1 MPDITVEEFAQ
12 DVGVS
17 VKRIQEQLVEAGLS
31 NKNAEDVIS
40 DVEKSKLLSFLR
52 KKHGKDSGDGPRK
65 ITLRRKTIS
74 ELKVP
79 VASQGRAKPRSK
91 TVSIEFRKRRTYAKR
106 SDLTDTA
113 KEEKK
118 VKASEEKIQEPEI
131 ESSEAK
137 NDELPIKKEVADN
150 KPERVVDVVQK
161 PEENETINQEN
172 LLQGKNE
179 VKSMP
184 IQNLP
189 ESEVKKVT
197 TKDKKKKKE
206 QVHHKREELHVTSK
220 TSGKRRKKT
229 YIKPV
234 IPQQKNKQHGFEKP
248 TAPIVREVEIPEN
261 ISVSELGQRMSV
273 KGSEV
278 VKILMGLGTMTTINQ
293 IIDQETAILVVE
305 EIGHNGIALKEENIE
320 EDLANLIQYKDKPK
334 TRPAVIT
341 VMGHVDHGKTT
352 LLDFIRKTKVV
363 DGEAGGITQHI
374 GAYEVET
381 SKGKLTFIDTPG
393 HAAFSS
399 MRARGAN
406 TTDIVVLVVAANDG
420 IKPQTEEA
428 INHAK
433 AADVSIVVAIN
444 KIDLDGADPDKV
456 KGDLAALD
464 LTPDDWGGNTQ
475 MVPVSAIKGDGI
487 EDLLERIALEA
498 EILELK
504 ANYEG
509 AAQGVVI
516 ESELDKFKGSV
527 STFLIQNGTLKV
539 GDLVVSGNAMGKI
552 KSIVNSD
559 GNKIKQAGPSAAVE
573 VLGLNSVPTAGDQ
586 FQVVKNDK
594 QAREISEYRTS
605 KEKEK
610 KLLKQKDE
618 SVGDLF
624 ETLGQETKK
633 VLNVIVKTDV
643 GGTCEAV
650 VAALHD
656 LGNDKAKVK
665 LVSSGVGGIS
675 ESDANLA
682 VAVESII
689 LGFNVRADNA
699 AKKIIEEENI
709 PLSYHSIIYELL
721 DDVKARMSGLL
732 DPIIKEEI
740 LGTSEVLEVF
750 NSPKFGQVAGCN
762 VIEGNVLR
770 NKPVRVLRDDIVIF
784 EGELNSLRRFKED
797 VNEVK
802 NGNEC
807 GMGIKNYKDI
817 KPGDKIE
824 VFDRKE
830 EAQQI

>member
-1 MPDITVEEFAQ
+1 MAITVKDFAKTLKISDKALIDRMQ
-12 DVGVS
+12 
-17 VKRIQEQLVEAGLS
+17 KAGLS
-31 NKNAEDVIS
+31 HSSSS
-40 DVEKSKLLSFLR
+40 DEVTASDKQALLRFLKGTKTQSQSIKS
-52 KKHGKDSGDGPRK
+52 DSGVTVTSKGK
-65 ITLRRKTIS
+65 SSLST
-74 ELKVP
+74 
-79 VASQGRAKPRSK
+79 ASKKSY
-91 TVSIEFRKRRTYAKR
+91 SDNIEAKR
-106 SDLTDTA
+106 A
-113 KEEKK
+113 A
-118 VKASEEKIQEPEI
+118 ASEQ
-131 ESSEAK
+131 
-137 NDELPIKKEVADN
+137 L
-150 KPERVVDVVQK
+150 
-161 PEENETINQEN
+161 
-172 LLQGKNE
+172 
-179 VKSMP
+179 
-184 IQNLP
+184 
-189 ESEVKKVT
+189 
-197 TKDKKKKKE
+197 KE
-206 QVHHKREELHVTSK
+206 QQTKREEQLKAATKQKQEQKSK
-220 TSGKRRKKT
+220 FAKKVEVKQNL
-229 YIKPV
+229 KPV
-234 IPQQKNKQHGFEKP
+234 DVKDQLSSAVNAYKRKEGANFEDSKHQFE
-248 TAPIVREVEIPEN
+248 APKEFIKKDIEVPNTIQ
-261 ISVSELGQRMSV
+261 VGELAKSMAV
-273 KGSEV
+273 KGGEV
-278 VKILMGLGTMTTINQ
+278 VKNLMSLGVIATLNDF
-293 IIDQETAILVVE
+293 IDQETAILVVE
-305 EIGHNGIALKEENIE
+305 EIGHNGVAVQEENLE
-320 EDLANLIQYKDKPK
+320 EDLANLIQYNDEPK
-334 TRPAVIT
+334 IRPAVIT

-374 GAYEVET
+374 GAYEVDT

-433 AADVSIVVAIN
+433 AAGVSIVVAIN
-444 KIDLDGADPDKV
+444 KIDLDGADPEKV
-456 KGDLAALD
+456 KGDLAAKD
-464 LTPDDWGGNTQ
+464 LTPDDWGGNIQ
-475 MVPVSAIKGDGI
+475 MVPVSALKGDGVD
-487 EDLLERIALEA
+487 DLLERIALEA

-504 ANYEG
+504 AHHEG
-509 AAQGVVI
+509 AAQGVII
-516 ESELDKFKGSV
+516 ESELDKFRGSV

-539 GDLVVSGNAMGKI
+539 GDLVVSGNAIGKI

-573 VLGLNSVPTAGDQ
+573 VLGLNSVPTAGDK

-594 QAREISEYRTS
+594 QAREISEYRTT

-618 SVGDLF
+618 SAGDLF
-624 ETLGQETKK
+624 ETLGQESKK

-643 GGTCEAV
+643 GGTCEAIL
-650 VAALHD
+650 AALND
-656 LGNDKAKVK
+656 LGNEKAKVK
-665 LVSSGVGGIS
+665 IVSSGVGGIS

-699 AKKIIEEENI
+699 AKKIIEEEAI

-740 LGTSEVLEVF
+740 VGTAEVLEVF

-830 EAQQI
+830 EAQTI

>member
-1 MPDITVEEFAQ
+1 MAITVKDFAKTLKISDKALIERMQKAGLNHSSESDEVTASDKQALLRFLKGTKAQSKSIKSESGVTVTSKGKSASSLESKKSYSDNIEAKRAAASEQLKEQQTKREEQLKAASKQ
-12 DVGVS
+12 
-17 VKRIQEQLVEAGLS
+17 KQEQR
-31 NKNAEDVIS
+31 NK
-40 DVEKSKLLSFLR
+40 F
-52 KKHGKDSGDGPRK
+52 
-65 ITLRRKTIS
+65 
-74 ELKVP
+74 
-79 VASQGRAKPRSK
+79 AK
-91 TVSIEFRKRRTYAKR
+91 
-106 SDLTDTA
+106 
-113 KEEKK
+113 
-118 VKASEEKIQEPEI
+118 
-131 ESSEAK
+131 
-137 NDELPIKKEVADN
+137 
-150 KPERVVDVVQK
+150 
-161 PEENETINQEN
+161 
-172 LLQGKNE
+172 KNE
-179 VKSMP
+179 VKQNPNP
-184 IQNLP
+184 IDVKDQLSSAVNAYKRKEGTNFEDSKHQFEAP
-189 ESEVKKVT
+189 KEFIKKDIEVPST
-197 TKDKKKKKE
+197 I
-206 QVHHKREELHVTSK
+206 QVGELAK
-220 TSGKRRKKT
+220 LMA
-229 YIKPV
+229 I
-234 IPQQKNKQHGFEKP
+234 
-248 TAPIVREVEIPEN
+248 
-261 ISVSELGQRMSV
+261 

-278 VKILMGLGTMTTINQ
+278 VKNLMSLGVIATLNDF
-293 IIDQETAILVVE
+293 IDQETAILVVE
-305 EIGHNGIALKEENIE
+305 EIGHNGIAIQEENLE
-320 EDLANLIQYKDKPK
+320 EDLANLIQYSDEPK

-433 AADVSIVVAIN
+433 AAGVSIVVAIN
-444 KIDLDGADPDKV
+444 KIDLDGADPEKV
-456 KGDLAALD
+456 KGDLAAKD
-464 LTPDDWGGNTQ
+464 LTPDDWGGNIQ
-475 MVPVSAIKGDGI
+475 MVPVSALKGDGVD
-487 EDLLERIALEA
+487 DLLERIALEA

-504 ANYEG
+504 AHYQG

-516 ESELDKFKGSV
+516 ESELDKFRGSV

-539 GDLVVSGNAMGKI
+539 GDLVVSGNAVGKI
-552 KSIVNSD
+552 KSIVDSD
-559 GNKIKQAGPSAAVE
+559 GNKIKEAGPSAAVE
-573 VLGLNSVPTAGDQ
+573 VLGLNSVPSAGDK

-594 QAREISEYRTS
+594 QAREISEYRTT

-618 SVGDLF
+618 SAGDLF
-624 ETLGQETKK
+624 ETLGQESKK

-643 GGTCEAV
+643 GGTCEAIL
-650 VAALHD
+650 AALND
-656 LGNDKAKVK
+656 LGTEKAKVK
-665 LVSSGVGGIS
+665 IVSSGVGGIS

-689 LGFNVRADNA
+689 LGFNVRADNS
-699 AKKIIEEENI
+699 AKKIIEEEAI

-740 LGTSEVLEVF
+740 VGTAEVLEVF

-802 NGNEC
+802 SGNEC

-830 EAQQI
+830 EAQTI

>member
-1 MPDITVEEFAQ
+1 MAITVKDFAKTLKISDKALIERMQKAGLSHSKGSDEVTPADKQALLKFLKGSKTQSKSIKSESGVTVTSKGKSSSSTTSNKSYSDNIEAKRAAASEQLKEEQ
-12 DVGVS
+12 T
-17 VKRIQEQLVEAGLS
+17 KRQEQLKAATKQKQEQR
-31 NKNAEDVIS
+31 NKFA
-40 DVEKSKLLSFLR
+40 
-52 KKHGKDSGDGPRK
+52 KKN
-65 ITLRRKTIS
+65 
-74 ELKVP
+74 
-79 VASQGRAKPRSK
+79 
-91 TVSIEFRKRRTYAKR
+91 
-106 SDLTDTA
+106 
-113 KEEKK
+113 EEKQN
-118 VKASEEKIQEPEI
+118 VKPVDVKDQL
-131 ESSEAK
+131 SSAVNAYKRKEGTNFDDTKHQFEAPK
-137 NDELPIKKEVADN
+137 EFIKKDIEV
-150 KPERVVDVVQK
+150 PS
-161 PEENETINQEN
+161 TI
-172 LLQGKNE
+172 
-179 VKSMP
+179 
-184 IQNLP
+184 
-189 ESEVKKVT
+189 
-197 TKDKKKKKE
+197 
-206 QVHHKREELHVTSK
+206 QVGELAK
-220 TSGKRRKKT
+220 LM
-229 YIKPV
+229 
-234 IPQQKNKQHGFEKP
+234 
-248 TAPIVREVEIPEN
+248 A
-261 ISVSELGQRMSV
+261 V
-273 KGSEV
+273 KGGEV
-278 VKILMGLGTMTTINQ
+278 VKNLMSLGVIATLNDF
-293 IIDQETAILVVE
+293 IDQETAILVVE
-305 EIGHNGIALKEENIE
+305 EIGHNGIAVQEENIE
-320 EDLANLIQYKDKPK
+320 EDLANLIQYKDEPK

-374 GAYEVET
+374 GAYEVNT

-433 AADVSIVVAIN
+433 AAGVSIVVAIN
-444 KIDLDGADPDKV
+444 KIDLDGADPEKV
-456 KGDLAALD
+456 KGDLAAKD
-464 LTPDDWGGNTQ
+464 LTPDDWGGNIQ
-475 MVPVSAIKGDGI
+475 MVPVSALKGDGVD
-487 EDLLERIALEA
+487 DLLERIALEA

-504 ANYEG
+504 AHYEG

-516 ESELDKFKGSV
+516 ESELDKFRGSV
-527 STFLIQNGTLKV
+527 STFLIQNGTLKT
-539 GDLVVSGNAMGKI
+539 GDLVVSGNAIGKI

-559 GNKIKQAGPSAAVE
+559 GNKIKHAGPSAAVE
-573 VLGLNSVPTAGDQ
+573 VLGLNSVPTAGDM
-586 FQVVKNDK
+586 FQVVKNEK
-594 QAREISEYRTS
+594 QAREISEYRTI

-624 ETLGQETKK
+624 ETLGQEVKK

-643 GGTCEAV
+643 GGTCEAII
-650 VAALHD
+650 AALND

-665 LVSSGVGGIS
+665 IVSSGVGGIT

-689 LGFNVRADNA
+689 LGFNVRADNS
-699 AKKIIEEENI
+699 AKKIIEDESI
-709 PLSYHSIIYELL
+709 SLSYHSIIYELL

-740 LGTSEVLEVF
+740 VGTAEVLEVF

-830 EAQQI
+830 VAQTI

>member
-1 MPDITVEEFAQ
+1 MAITVKDFAKTLKISDKALLERMQ
-12 DVGVS
+12 N
-17 VKRIQEQLVEAGLS
+17 AGLS
-31 NKNAEDVIS
+31 HSKGSDEVTPSDKQALLKFLKGNKSAQPKSVTSESGVTVTSKGKSSSVTSSNKSYS
-40 DVEKSKLLSFLR
+40 DN
-52 KKHGKDSGDGPRK
+52 
-65 ITLRRKTIS
+65 
-74 ELKVP
+74 
-79 VASQGRAKPRSK
+79 
-91 TVSIEFRKRRTYAKR
+91 IEAKR
-106 SDLTDTA
+106 A
-113 KEEKK
+113 A
-118 VKASEEKIQEPEI
+118 ASEQ
-131 ESSEAK
+131 
-137 NDELPIKKEVADN
+137 L
-150 KPERVVDVVQK
+150 
-161 PEENETINQEN
+161 
-172 LLQGKNE
+172 
-179 VKSMP
+179 
-184 IQNLP
+184 
-189 ESEVKKVT
+189 
-197 TKDKKKKKE
+197 KE
-206 QVHHKREELHVTSK
+206 QQTKREEQLKAATK
-220 TSGKRRKKT
+220 LK
-229 YIKPV
+229 
-234 IPQQKNKQHGFEKP
+234 QEQKNKFKKKNLEKP
-248 TAPIVREVEIPEN
+248 NDQPVDVKDQLSSAVNAYKRKEKGVFDETEHQFEAPKEFIKKDIEVPDTIQ
-261 ISVSELGQRMSV
+261 VGELAKLMAV
-273 KGSEV
+273 KGNLV
-278 VKILMGLGTMTTINQ
+278 VKNLMGLGVVATLNDF
-293 IIDQETAILVVE
+293 IDQETAILVVE
-305 EIGHNGIALKEENIE
+305 EIGHNGIAVEEENLE

-363 DGEAGGITQHI
+363 EDEAGGITQHI

-381 SKGKLTFIDTPG
+381 PKGRLTFIDTPG

-406 TTDIVVLVVAANDG
+406 TTDIVILVVAANDG

-433 AADVSIVVAIN
+433 AAGVSIVVAIN
-444 KIDLDGADPDKV
+444 KIDLEGADPDKV
-456 KGDLAALD
+456 KGDLAAQD
-464 LTPDDWGGNTQ
+464 LTPEDWGGNIQ
-475 MVPVSAIKGDGI
+475 MVPISALKGDGVD
-487 EDLLERIALEA
+487 DLLERIALEA
-498 EILELK
+498 EILELE
-504 ANYEG
+504 AHYEG

-516 ESELDKFKGSV
+516 ESELDKFRGSV

-539 GDLVVSGNAMGKI
+539 GDLVVSGNTMGKI
-552 KSIVNSD
+552 KSILDSE
-559 GNKIKQAGPSAAVE
+559 GNKIKEAGPSAAVQ
-573 VLGLNSVPTAGDQ
+573 VLGLNSVPTAGDH

-594 QAREISEYRTS
+594 QAREISEYRAT

-624 ETLGQETKK
+624 ENLGQEAKK

-643 GGTCEAV
+643 AGTCEAI
-650 VAALHD
+650 VAALND
-656 LGNDKAKVK
+656 LNNEKAKVK
-665 LVSSGVGGIS
+665 IVSSGVGGIS

-699 AKKIIEEENI
+699 AKKIIEDELI
-709 PLSYHSIIYELL
+709 SLSYHSIIYELL

-740 LGTSEVLEVF
+740 VGTAEVLEVF

-762 VIEGNVLR
+762 VVEGNVLR
-770 NKPVRVLRDDIVIF
+770 NKPVRVLRDEIVIF